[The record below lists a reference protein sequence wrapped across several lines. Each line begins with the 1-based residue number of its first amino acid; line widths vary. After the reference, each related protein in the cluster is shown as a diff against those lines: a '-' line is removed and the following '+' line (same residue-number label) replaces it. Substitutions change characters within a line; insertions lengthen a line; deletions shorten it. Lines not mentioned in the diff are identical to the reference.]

1 MEIKEWVP
9 VVSVGVVVVGWII
22 NGVLN
27 KRHEI
32 FKKRLDFRL
41 KMLDSYILAAIALER
56 LVQCRAGVDKIE
68 DLTQDF
74 LGKLEDAQVK
84 IFFYGSSGEISA
96 INEIVG
102 FAEKNDH
109 NNIKIK
115 SNEFMNIIRI
125 NLRKELRMK
134 AIV

>member
-9 VVSVGVVVVGWII
+9 VVSVVVVVVGWII
-22 NGVLN
+22 NGILN

-68 DLTQDF
+68 ELTREF
-74 LGKLEDAQVK
+74 LGKLEDAQVQ
-84 IFFYGSSGEISA
+84 ILIYGSSGEISA

-102 FAEKNDH
+102 FAEKNGH
-109 NNIKIK
+109 NNLKIK
-115 SNEFMNIIRI
+115 SNEFMNIVRKNI
-125 NLRKELRMK
+125 RKELRMK